1 MADTSVGRVTV
12 ALGLD
17 TTGLKQGADRA
28 TKTVENLGRDLTQVG
43 KSGSDDFAKIERAL
57 KELGTALG
65 SINRSITQGFDKST
79 QAIDKASRSID
90 TMKRKTQEVDQ
101 SVKKA
106 GNSLSDMADKATR
119 LGTKMSLAVT
129 APMVATGVAAVRTA
143 NQFEF
148 SMASITGLV
157 GVAADEV
164 KAMEG
169 DVRSMAVEFGR
180 SAPEA
185 AEALYFVTSAGIT
198 GADAMS
204 VLESSLK
211 AASVG
216 LGETMVI
223 ADTVSSALNAYGIE
237 NLSAAQATDLMVAAV
252 REGKME
258 ADQLAGA
265 LPRVL
270 PIASAMSVS
279 FEEVGAAF
287 AAMSRNGTDA
297 NEAATQIRGI
307 LSSLLNPTKQ
317 AEEQLNALGLSG
329 AGLRQTIR
337 EDGLL
342 TGLKLLT
349 DAFGNNEEAA
359 GVVFGNIRALTGVM
373 SLFGAATQSTETIF
387 GNLVDNTGDLDKAF
401 TAMSDTGTFKAN
413 QAMAALKDAMISLGQ
428 VLVPIVLPIFK
439 AITSAISAAA
449 GAISG
454 LPGPIKTVVVVF
466 GGLLAAAGPLLIAF
480 GALAKAWLALKAAMA
495 TEAVAKATA
504 QLIAMGPVA
513 LAIAGSIALIGGAWY
528 TFNKNANEAR
538 ERQERLTEALRNA
551 GDPTVTLTDKT
562 RELVD
567 EYVRLQGEQAGA
579 TSEVEAMAGAQAFVQ
594 SELGGLITEFAKYG
608 IGVAELTEMTQT
620 GTDAFDDLSRQIDQ
634 FGGNK
639 ATTDSV
645 AIANMENL
653 IAKTEG
659 LDAAT
664 REMLLTVAQSGD
676 VNITTLGRMVSALDE
691 TSDAFDDNREAVNK
705 SNQELLSNI
714 DTIAYFSDA
723 LGADAFQALMNN
735 ALATA
740 ETVGRTDEHT
750 YALEQLTAAVS
761 RVTAEEN
768 RQLFRQSEIQTSL
781 DAVTGAVDTTVDA
794 YARLRSALADT
805 TSEGEKQAANALTIA
820 SSLNVLSEALD
831 NNLSIAYMN
840 AMDKSAG
847 LRDSMGDLEGSS
859 VGVER
864 AVREQMMAMLQVIAD
879 TKNMKGSV
887 EDLIPVLAVMYNDL
901 LDGADAAGI
910 EQQAILDLV
919 DSIGIL
925 DGLDPE
931 VKLAITMNTE
941 QLAAQIATIRSAISE
956 LMGDAS
962 GRRSPMLAG
971 LREQLATLETISKA
985 ISSRSARSSGGRG
998 GGGGG
1003 GGSQQSSSAND
1014 FNWIEGWVGSI
1025 ADLAND
1031 LISTDFA
1038 QALVDGS
1045 SDDIAKAFN
1054 TILDNA
1060 MTLKIADLPAFKAL
1074 LTQLRTQFASL
1085 GTLAGSRDALTE
1097 QIETATDRLVDL
1109 REVLNDVRSEA
1120 DAFSVSSGL
1129 TSPTLTMLDQAR
1141 QAQDKYDELYAR
1153 AGQLKA
1159 DRASFLAGVEGAVN
1173 QPLTGRNPLGQTRKL
1188 LTQATQ
1194 FRDNLIAL
1202 RDRGFGPDVIRQV
1215 AEAGLIDGNSIAKG
1229 LLSLSGTE
1237 MAEFTSMR
1245 QQIASLAT
1253 EAGGVA
1259 VDVLFSA
1266 DISQAEAALDTQR
1279 SIVTQLFDSAIS
1291 EAQTNLTQQQTIVDG
1306 LNTQLSATETAI
1318 RDLTETIQSGLADTF
1333 TSFLS
1338 GFSGGID
1345 RLRGLSTT
1353 GIAPLPFSGAHA
1365 EGGIT
1370 TRASLGIIGESGPEA
1385 IIPLSRLGEM
1395 TGGDTYIDITVEG
1408 SVTSER
1414 SLIEAVRQGLL
1425 RSQKSGKAIVL

>member
-12 ALGLD
+12 SLGLD
-17 TTGLKQGADRA
+17 TKGLKEGADRA
-28 TKTVENLGRDLTQVG
+28 TKTVETLGRDLSQVG

-90 TMKRKTQEVDQ
+90 TMRRKTDEVDR

-106 GNSLSDMADKATR
+106 SGGLSDMASKATA

-129 APMVATGVAAVRTA
+129 APMVATGVAAIRTA

-198 GADAMS
+198 GADAMG

-373 SLFGAATQSTETIF
+373 SLFGAATASTETIF
-387 GNLVDNTGDLDKAF
+387 NNLTDNTGDLDKAF
-401 TAMSDTGTFKAN
+401 SAMSDTGTFKAN

-428 VLVPIVLPIFK
+428 TLVPIVLPIFK
-439 AITSAISAAA
+439 ALTSAISAA
-449 GAISG
+449 GNAINS
-454 LPGPIKTVVVVF
+454 LPGPVKTVVVVF

-495 TEAVAKATA
+495 TEAFAKATA
-504 QLIAMGPVA
+504 QLVAMGPVA
-513 LAIAGSIALIGGAWY
+513 IAIAGSIALIGAAWY
-528 TFNKNANEAR
+528 SFNKNAKEAQ
-538 ERQERLTEALRNA
+538 ERQERLTDALRNA

-562 RELVD
+562 RALVD
-567 EYVRLQGEQAGA
+567 EYIRLQGEQAGA
-579 TSEVEAMAGAQAFVQ
+579 TTEVEAMAGAQAFVQ
-594 SELGGLITEFAKYG
+594 AELGDLITSFAKYG
-608 IGVAELTEMTQT
+608 VTVGELTEMTQG
-620 GTDAFDDLSRQIDQ
+620 GTDAFDNLSTAISQ
-634 FGGNK
+634 FGGNRS
-639 ATTDSV
+639 TFDDT
-645 AIANMENL
+645 AIRNMENMIL
-653 IAKTEG
+653 KTED
-659 LDAAT
+659 LDEAT
-664 REMLLTVAQSGD
+664 REMLLTVVRSGD
-676 VNITTLGRMVSALDE
+676 VNVTMFGRMVNALDE

-705 SNQELLSNI
+705 SNSELLSNV
-714 DTIAYFSDA
+714 DTIAYFSDV
-723 LGADAFQALMNN
+723 LGADAFQAIKNN
-735 ALATA
+735 AIATA
-740 ETVGRTDEHT
+740 ESVGRTDAHT
-750 YALEQLTAAVS
+750 YALEQLTGAVQT
-761 RVTAEEN
+761 VTAEQN
-768 RQLFRQSEIQTSL
+768 RQAFRQSEIQTSL
-781 DAVTGAVDTTVDA
+781 GAVSTAADTTVDA
-794 YARLRSALADT
+794 YGRLRGALAET
-805 TSEGEKQAANALTIA
+805 TTEGEKQAANALTIA
-820 SSLNVLSEALD
+820 SSLGVLSEALG
-831 NNLSIAYMN
+831 NNLSLAYMN

-847 LRDSMGDLEGSS
+847 LRDSMADLEGSS
-859 VGVER
+859 IGVER

-879 TKNMKGSV
+879 TKNMKGSI
-887 EDLIPVLAVMYNDL
+887 EGLIPVLAVMYNDL
-901 LDGADAAGI
+901 LAGADAAGI
-910 EQQAILDLV
+910 EEQAIIDLV
-919 DSIGIL
+919 NSIGIL

-931 VKLAITMNTE
+931 VRLAITMNTE
-941 QLAAQIATIRSAISE
+941 ELAAQIAAIKATISE
-956 LMGDAS
+956 LTGDAA
-962 GRRSPMLAG
+962 GRRSGLLKG
-971 LREQLATLETISKA
+971 LREDLRGLEAISKA
-985 ISSRSARSSGGRG
+985 MNTRSTRST

-1003 GGSQQSSSAND
+1003 GGSRAQTTASD
-1014 FNWIEGWVGSI
+1014 YNWVEGWVSSI

-1031 LISTDFA
+1031 LISGDFA

-1054 TILDNA
+1054 KILDNA
-1060 MTLKIADLPAFKAL
+1060 MSLNVADLPAFKAL
-1074 LTQLRTQFASL
+1074 LTQLRSQFESL
-1085 GTLAGSRDALTE
+1085 GALSGRRDALTE

-1109 REVLNDVRSEA
+1109 RDVLSDIQAEA
-1120 DAFSVSSGL
+1120 ESFSVSTGV
-1129 TSPTLTMLDQAR
+1129 TSPTLTLLDQAR
-1141 QAQDKYDELYAR
+1141 QAQDKYDELYAK

-1159 DRASFLAGVEGAVN
+1159 DRAAFLSGVEGAVN

-1215 AEAGLIDGNSIAKG
+1215 ADAGLIDGNTIAKG

-1253 EAGGVA
+1253 EAGGIA

-1266 DISQAEAALDTQR
+1266 DIADAEAALGTQR
-1279 SIVTQLFDSAIS
+1279 SIVTQLFDNAIT
-1291 EAQTNLTQQQTIVDG
+1291 EAQTNLSNQQTIVDG
-1306 LNTQLSATETAI
+1306 LNSQLSATETAI
-1318 RDLTETIQSGLADTF
+1318 RDLTDTIQSGLRDTF

-1338 GFSGGID
+1338 GFQGGID
-1345 RLRGLSTT
+1345 QLRGTTST
-1353 GIAPLPFSGAHA
+1353 GVAPLPFSGFHA
-1365 EGGIT
+1365 NGGVAMRPSI
-1370 TRASLGIIGESGPEA
+1370 GVIGEAGPEA
-1385 IIPLSRLGEM
+1385 IIPLDRLGGM
-1395 TGGDTYIDITVEG
+1395 AGGDTYIEITVEG

-1414 SLIEAVRQGLL
+1414 SLIESVRQGLL
-1425 RSQKSGKAIVL
+1425 RSQKSGKAVIL